1 MKIFVYQKTPDSKV
15 LTQIIN
21 IISSGLQKLIP
32 DIYIIHYIY
41 MYQINMHHMRLG
53 DIRYYRG

>member
-32 DIYIIHYIY
+32 DIHYTLHIY
-41 MYQINMHHMRLG
+41 VPDKHASHETW
-53 DIRYYRG
+53 